1 MLELLG
7 NLLDNASKWAT
18 SSVYCRIVVAAHLT
32 TISVEDDGPGC
43 SDDEL
48 KQLVERG
55 HRIDESV
62 SGHGIGLS
70 IVKEIADSYQADL
83 ELTHSK
89 HGGLKIKLIFK
100 QSPY

>member
-1 MLELLG
+1 MIEF
-7 NLLDNASKWAT
+7 NN
-18 SSVYCRIVVAAHLT
+18 IVKRFRRQDV
-32 TISVEDDGPGC
+32 
-43 SDDEL
+43 L
-48 KQLVERG
+48 KGVDFTVERG